1 MPSAAP
7 DYKPPPKRKTAAQ
20 WNEEWDGK
28 DAGMPQPFG
37 DHFKGESGG
46 LTHAEK
52 YKLQR
57 SAEGGKGGGAQ
68 GHGGPKEIDGRVLR
82 IAGPPDRGAG
92 ETWNDLMWALAFFVV
107 FGYTVFVAIYANT
120 RPEEVE
126 VVDVCTADPCVTGDG
141 ACGDGQSCV
150 DGRCACDSAGRSDK
164 CSCNGECMIL
174 SGVGLTMAE
183 RADGP
188 GDEFACGC
196 DPGWTGQLCQIQV
209 ALPENYTSL
218 YEEQHEEEAEEE
230 ALSDVHIASIVTI
243 ALVAAL
249 VGAGWSCV
257 WLFLLRL
264 QPFLDNVVSLTI
276 IAAGLC
282 QLTFGIWVTTSN
294 GFGLIIILGAG
305 FTLLL
310 LALMRVWIPFATT
323 MLHTAVEVLQ
333 ELPAMTLVTGGA
345 IVVQG
350 LWVVLWS
357 LAFAGAAAVTGGP
370 ALFGGPVA
378 ILLLILSNFWTV
390 QVIKNVVHVSCAGTA
405 ASWYF
410 QTNERHP
417 TRAALRRACTT
428 SFGSV
433 CMGSAAVAVL
443 RTVRMLTPRH
453 SPPQQS
459 FAAQLICAAAM
470 FLSAQLERLL
480 VLFNHLAFTQIA
492 IYGFEYGHAAKESY
506 RLLLQVGLLPLANL
520 ALMQGIGWFG
530 CILGG
535 GIAALVGAALVPAF
549 GLGAVFPA
557 WAAATMSFA
566 IGFGMAMPL
575 SEALDS
581 VTTAIFVCF
590 AKNSRVLKN
599 SRPQL
604 HDDIMGALAYAGM
617 EMEAAMEAAAEEDSD
632 SQSDYTEEYTDD
644 DGEDD
649 DRQPT
654 AGQEHR
660 EPGYGE
666 EEY

>member
-1 MPSAAP
+1 
-7 DYKPPPKRKTAAQ
+7 
-20 WNEEWDGK
+20 
-28 DAGMPQPFG
+28 
-37 DHFKGESGG
+37 
-46 LTHAEK
+46 
-52 YKLQR
+52 
-57 SAEGGKGGGAQ
+57 
-68 GHGGPKEIDGRVLR
+68 
-82 IAGPPDRGAG
+82 
-92 ETWNDLMWALAFFVV
+92 
-107 FGYTVFVAIYANT
+107 
-120 RPEEVE
+120 
-126 VVDVCTADPCVTGDG
+126 
-141 ACGDGQSCV
+141 
-150 DGRCACDSAGRSDK
+150 
-164 CSCNGECMIL
+164 
-174 SGVGLTMAE
+174 
-183 RADGP
+183 
-188 GDEFACGC
+188 
-196 DPGWTGQLCQIQV
+196 
-209 ALPENYTSL
+209 
-218 YEEQHEEEAEEE
+218 
-230 ALSDVHIASIVTI
+230 
-243 ALVAAL
+243 
-249 VGAGWSCV
+249 
-257 WLFLLRL
+257 
-264 QPFLDNVVSLTI
+264 
-276 IAAGLC
+276 
-282 QLTFGIWVTTSN
+282 
-294 GFGLIIILGAG
+294 
-305 FTLLL
+305 
-310 LALMRVWIPFATT
+310 
-323 MLHTAVEVLQ
+323 
-333 ELPAMTLVTGGA
+333 MTLVTGGA

-378 ILLLILSNFWTV
+378 IPLLILSNFWTV

-549 GLGAVFPA
+549 GLGEVFPT
-557 WAAATMSFA
+557 WAAATMSFS